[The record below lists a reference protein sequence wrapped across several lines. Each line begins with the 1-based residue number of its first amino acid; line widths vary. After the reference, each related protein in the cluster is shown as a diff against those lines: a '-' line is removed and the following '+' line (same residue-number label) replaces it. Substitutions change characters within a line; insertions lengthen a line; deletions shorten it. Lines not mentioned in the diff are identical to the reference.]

1 MLAAAYCKNMLI
13 SIIDF
18 TGHLHPLLVH
28 LPIGILLLGCFF
40 QWLTVSN
47 RFVFL
52 QPAIPVM
59 LFWGMI
65 SAIGSCVSGY
75 ILSQSGDYDAE
86 LVSKHQWLGIIVA
99 IASLI
104 LYLLYQFSI
113 GERAARWASL
123 ILIVLVGITGH
134 LGGSLT
140 HGSGYLTEGFNKEE
154 HKGPAIKPIA
164 NVPEA
169 VLYADAIQ
177 PLFQARCY
185 SCHGPNKK
193 KGKLRLD
200 TPEFIIQGGEDGK
213 AVVPGKPD
221 EGEMMKR
228 LLLPLNNKDHMAPSE
243 KPQLTKNEIELINW
257 WISTGASFT
266 QKIKELPQTDKIKPV
281 LDALQTGSSVSDN
294 SMADIPQT
302 EIKRAD
308 DDAIAKLKKAGV
320 IIVPVAQNSNYL
332 SASFVTASA
341 GTDTLLKL
349 LQPIQQQLVWLN
361 LGNSSLT
368 DTGMQVIARLGN
380 ITRLHLNNTS
390 ITDNGLAQLKADTN
404 LHYIN
409 LVHTSVTAKGVGEL
423 KSIKRLRNIFLYQ
436 SAVDRTDWP
445 ALKSLFP
452 KTMLDSGGYVVPILI
467 TDTTR
472 VKLP

>member
-1 MLAAAYCKNMLI
+1 MTLL
-13 SIIDF
+13 SFFDF
-18 TGHLHPLLVH
+18 VGHLHPLLVH

-40 QWLTVSN
+40 QWLTISN
-47 RFVFL
+47 KFVFL
-52 QPAIPVM
+52 QPAIPVT

-65 SAIGSCVSGY
+65 SAIAACISGY
-75 ILSQSGDYDAE
+75 FLSQSGDYDAE
-86 LVSKHQWLGIIVA
+86 LVSYHQWMGIIVA
-99 IASLI
+99 TVSFI

-113 GERAARWASL
+113 GEAIARWASL
-123 ILIVLVGITGH
+123 ILIVLVSITGH

-169 VLYADAIQ
+169 VLYTDAIQ
-177 PLFQARCY
+177 PLLQARCY
-185 SCHGPNKK
+185 NCHGPNKK

-200 TPEFIIQGGEDGK
+200 TQEFILLGGEDGK
-213 AVVPGKPD
+213 ALVPGKPD
-221 EGEMMKR
+221 EGEMIKR
-228 LLLPLNNKDHMAPSE
+228 LMLPLNNKDHMPPLE
-243 KPQLTKNEIELINW
+243 KPQLTQNEITLLNW
-257 WISTGASFT
+257 WISNGADFT
-266 QKIKELPQTDKIKPV
+266 KKIKDLPQTDKIRPV
-281 LDALQTGSSVSDN
+281 LDALQTGSSASDN
-294 SMADIPQT
+294 TAADIPQA
-302 EIKRAD
+302 EVKKAD

-332 SASFVTASA
+332 SASFVSASA

-349 LQPIQQQLVWLN
+349 LQPVQQQLVWLN

-368 DTGMQVIARLGN
+368 DTGMQMIAKLNN
-380 ITRLHLNNTS
+380 ITRLHLNNTA

-423 KSIKRLRNIFLYQ
+423 KTIKNLRSIYLYQ
-436 SAVDRTDWP
+436 SAVDKTEWP
-445 ALKSLFP
+445 ALKKIFP
-452 KTMLDSGGYVVPILI
+452 KTILDSGGYTVPTLV
-467 TDTTR
+467 TDTTQ
-472 VKLP
+472 VKLPKEK

>member
-1 MLAAAYCKNMLI
+1 MTLL
-13 SIIDF
+13 SFFDF
-18 TGHLHPLLVH
+18 VGHLHPLLVH

-40 QWLTVSN
+40 QWLTISN
-47 RFVFL
+47 KFVFL
-52 QPAIPVM
+52 QPAIPVT

-65 SAIGSCVSGY
+65 SAIAACISGY
-75 ILSQSGDYDAE
+75 FLSQSGDYDAE
-86 LVSKHQWLGIIVA
+86 LVSYHQWMGIIVA
-99 IASLI
+99 TVSFI

-113 GERAARWASL
+113 GEAIARWASL
-123 ILIVLVGITGH
+123 ILIILVSITGH

-169 VLYADAIQ
+169 VLYTDAIQ
-177 PLFQARCY
+177 PLLQARCY
-185 SCHGPNKK
+185 NCHGPNKK

-200 TPEFIIQGGEDGK
+200 TQEFILLGGEDGK
-213 AVVPGKPD
+213 ALVPGKPD
-221 EGEMMKR
+221 EGEMIKR
-228 LLLPLNNKDHMAPSE
+228 LMLPLNNKDHMPPLE
-243 KPQLTKNEIELINW
+243 KPQLTQNEITLLNW
-257 WISTGASFT
+257 WISTGADFT
-266 QKIKELPQTDKIKPV
+266 KKIKDLPQTDKIRPV
-281 LDALQTGSSVSDN
+281 LDALQTGSSASDN
-294 SMADIPQT
+294 TAADIPQA
-302 EIKRAD
+302 EVKKAD

-332 SASFVTASA
+332 SASFVSASA

-349 LQPIQQQLVWLN
+349 LQPVQQQLVWLN

-368 DTGMQVIARLGN
+368 DTGMQMIAKLNN
-380 ITRLHLNNTS
+380 ITRLHLNNTA

-423 KSIKRLRNIFLYQ
+423 KTIKNLRSIYLYQ
-436 SAVDRTDWP
+436 SAVDKTEWP
-445 ALKSLFP
+445 ALKKIFP
-452 KTMLDSGGYVVPILI
+452 KTILDSGGYTVPTLV
-467 TDTTR
+467 TDTTQ
-472 VKLP
+472 VKLPKEK